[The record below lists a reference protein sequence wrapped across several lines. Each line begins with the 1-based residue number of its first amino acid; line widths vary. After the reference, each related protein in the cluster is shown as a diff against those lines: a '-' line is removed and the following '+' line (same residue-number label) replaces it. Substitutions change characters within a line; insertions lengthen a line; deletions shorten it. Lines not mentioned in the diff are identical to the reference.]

1 MKRGSG
7 PSASARSGDACH
19 GYGYVTDV
27 VFTGDGRLMAVL
39 IAREASAG
47 GTYAFPAGSFRAGWD
62 PGWSY
67 YGLPFVTPSQAEAA
81 GLRVEPGRFARNA
94 L

>member
-1 MKRGSG
+1 M
-7 PSASARSGDACH
+7 
-19 GYGYVTDV
+19 
-27 VFTGDGRLMAVL
+27 FTADGRLMAVL

-67 YGLPFVTPSQAEAA
+67 YGLPFVTPSQAETA
-81 GLRVEPGRFARNA
+81 GLRVEAGRFARNV